1 MSWSLRRRLTIA
13 AVGGAAAL
21 TTVIGLAA
29 LTESWRRSNI
39 ERQQDLEFAVD
50 RVAVDLTPEQIA
62 GGTLPAGDDEIV
74 AVFDADTQII
84 AASSNVDR
92 PLVESMAADQLGVGD
107 LGPDEIYFDT
117 FDLGDDW
124 DVVTIRCP
132 ETELCQSL
140 LLGRRP
146 AKWTSFVVS
155 RLPESLGVLALVC
168 AAVAVGASWLVKR
181 SLRPVDRMRRELD
194 TITAAQADRRIDVPE
209 TRDELASL
217 ATSLNATVDRLA
229 DSLEAQRRFVSDSA
243 HELRSPLT
251 GLRATLELAQID
263 PTRADRAI
271 PEAIAQVDRT
281 TALIDDLLQLARDDA
296 GVGATRRPTDVD
308 DLVRT
313 ELRDLGTRRPGIV
326 VQRGIIEPVQVLADP
341 GGLARVVRNLLDNAA
356 AHGRTTVRVELTA
369 SAEAWT
375 LTVDDD
381 GPGIA
386 PADRAAVFE
395 RFHRLDASR
404 SRGTGGT
411 GLGLAIVAGVVAAH
425 HGTITV
431 GEAGLGGARFVVHVP
446 VERP

>member
-50 RVAVDLTPEQIA
+50 RVAVDLTAEQIA
-62 GGTLPAGDDEIV
+62 GGRLPAGDDEIV

-92 PLVESMAADQLGVGD
+92 PLVESLAADQLGVGD
-107 LGPDEIYFDT
+107 LGPDDIYFDT

-194 TITAAQADRRIDVPE
+194 TITAAQAAGRIVVPA
-209 TRDELASL
+209 TKDELASL

-243 HELRSPLT
+243 HELRSCT
-251 GLRATLELAQID
+251 
-263 PTRADRAI
+263 
-271 PEAIAQVDRT
+271 
-281 TALIDDLLQLARDDA
+281 
-296 GVGATRRPTDVD
+296 
-308 DLVRT
+308 
-313 ELRDLGTRRPGIV
+313 
-326 VQRGIIEPVQVLADP
+326 
-341 GGLARVVRNLLDNAA
+341 
-356 AHGRTTVRVELTA
+356 
-369 SAEAWT
+369 
-375 LTVDDD
+375 
-381 GPGIA
+381 
-386 PADRAAVFE
+386 
-395 RFHRLDASR
+395 
-404 SRGTGGT
+404 
-411 GLGLAIVAGVVAAH
+411 
-425 HGTITV
+425 
-431 GEAGLGGARFVVHVP
+431 
-446 VERP
+446 